1 MEFIVPF
8 LFFIESGEHMTHFY
22 LSLSYDIC
30 NTINEHNKKKSDA
43 LKSRRKV
50 SKNYFIKKKLLIMIS
65 MLSLLECITYS
76 LSVSS
81 EEKMLMSIVNHIFDV
96 SEFSI
101 GLMILF
107 KGRLILLR
115 YCSIDGVLFL

>member
-1 MEFIVPF
+1 
-8 LFFIESGEHMTHFY
+8 MTHFY